1 MTIVHAIQ
9 TLARSLA
16 IGGVIL
22 TTGVGIAQG
31 ATAAA
36 DHDLDYWQAL
46 SHTHYIEEG
55 SKGPILYDFLDPN
68 CPYCHQTYVWLQNPV
83 DGGQLRVRFVIVGFL
98 SPSSKGKA
106 AAILAAPEP
115 LAALRRTEKGFA
127 MTQNGPEGGIEP
139 ADAAVIANVQKQL
152 QFNQSRLD
160 GKESELFGME
170 GAAVPFLVYQRGKK
184 IHYLLGPPDN
194 AQWKDLLDAS

>member
-1 MTIVHAIQ
+1 MTIVRAAQ
-9 TLARSLA
+9 TLTRSLA
-16 IGGVIL
+16 FGVVVL
-22 TTGVGIAQG
+22 TTSVAIAHG
-31 ATAAA
+31 ATAAS
-36 DHDLDYWQAL
+36 DHDLDYWRAL
-46 SHTHYIEEG
+46 SHTRYVEEG
-55 SKGPILYDFLDPN
+55 SKGPIVYDFLDPN
-68 CPYCHQTYVWLQNPV
+68 CPYCHQTYVWLQNPI

-98 SPSSKGKA
+98 SPGSKGKA
-106 AAILAAPEP
+106 AAILAAPKP
-115 LAALRRTEKGFA
+115 LAALRRTENGFA
-127 MTQNGPEGGIEP
+127 MTPNGPEGGIKP
-139 ADAAVIANVQKQL
+139 ADAAVVANVLNQL

>member
-68 CPYCHQTYVWLQNPV
+68 CPYCHQTYVWLLNPV

-184 IHYLLGPPDN
+184 IHYLLGPPDS